1 MAPPS
6 PRLVFTILPETYAV
20 CRLDPAAG
28 VPVWAGSGPFT
39 SVTRTAEELSVI
51 CPETVVP
58 ADTLRAA
65 GWRCLKL
72 EGPFDFNV
80 TGLVASF
87 SIALARAA
95 ISIVVVCTY
104 DTDYL
109 LVRQTDLERAA
120 ATLVEI
126 GHSVRR

>member
-1 MAPPS
+1 VTPTGARP
-6 PRLVFTILPETYAV
+6 VFTILPETYAV
-20 CRLDPAAG
+20 CRLDPEAG
-28 VPVWAGSGPFT
+28 VPAWAGSGPFT
-39 SVTRTAEELSVI
+39 SVTRTADELSII
-51 CPETVVP
+51 CPETAVP
-58 ADTLRAA
+58 AEILRTA

-80 TGLVASF
+80 TGLVAAF
-87 SIALARAA
+87 STALARAG

-120 ATLVEI
+120 AVLVET
-126 GHSVRR
+126 GHGVRR